1 MLCWGLH
8 DGANHVPSC
17 APTKRVKRG
26 LEERVR
32 FRGLLRRR
40 MMMMMM
46 MNSYGVERGGVHMM
60 DVVA

>member
-1 MLCWGLH
+1 M
-8 DGANHVPSC
+8 

-46 MNSYGVERGGVHMM
+46 MMNSYGVERGGVHMM

>member
-1 MLCWGLH
+1 MMM
-8 DGANHVPSC
+8 
-17 APTKRVKRG
+17 
-26 LEERVR
+26 
-32 FRGLLRRR
+32 

>member
-1 MLCWGLH
+1 M
-8 DGANHVPSC
+8 

-46 MNSYGVERGGVHMM
+46 MMMNSYGVERGGVHMM